1 MIVSSPAE
9 NKITNLRASVAE
21 RPLRSRLFGNSGAQ
35 SMPLQG
41 LNDAKHWRDRAASM
55 RVLSDQIKDP
65 EAQEMMLKLANEYD
79 QFADRA
85 EHRAARDAARPSPR
99 AKDA

>member
-1 MIVSSPAE
+1 
-9 NKITNLRASVAE
+9 
-21 RPLRSRLFGNSGAQ
+21 
-35 SMPLQG
+35 
-41 LNDAKHWRDRAASM
+41 M

-79 QFADRA
+79 QLADRA
-85 EHRAARDAARPSPR
+85 EHRAARDAPRPSPR